1 MKIHIAARTFFLILK
16 PPYPASFWPC
26 TVFPKNSLRG
36 GAIASKGILSKLAV
50 TVSESGSDVT
60 TYRTTFGHITPSL
73 WVSSPGKLNWREVLS
88 YFYVPFQLQH
98 LIILFR
104 WRWMCSRVSI
114 HWNFRMNDLLVK
126 FCWEFGFLCLQHK
139 ISLLFSEVLW
149 ILGKEFI
156 LTRALNSWLARG
168 ANAVGKGP
176 LATGEDLAPF

>member
-1 MKIHIAARTFFLILK
+1 MKIHIAARTFFLVLMPSY
-16 PPYPASFWPC
+16 PPPLSDHIQYFLRTAWEDGQVS
-26 TVFPKNSLRG
+26 PKESCLGLLSQCRSLVLMWQLRELLLDT
-36 GAIASKGILSKLAV
+36 SLHLSGPPL
-50 TVSESGSDVT
+50 
-60 TYRTTFGHITPSL
+60 R
-73 WVSSPGKLNWREVLS
+73 KLNWREVLS

-98 LIILFR
+98 LIISFR

-126 FCWEFGFLCLQHK
+126 FCWEFGFLCLQHN

-176 LATGEDLAPF
+176 LAVGEDLAPF